1 MGRKFRGH
9 FDVVGQGPPV
19 LCIAGFGSS
28 NWIFK
33 RLIAPLQDSFQFILP
48 DNRGMGRSPLAS
60 QPYQLDDLAADSL
73 DLMDDLGCGRFAVL
87 GLSMGG
93 FVAQLLALRVPERLG
108 SISLLCTTSGGKDF
122 KQLFPSMT
130 EQQVRAI
137 YEMDPLA
144 RAQAAL
150 APEICPCLQIRYPE
164 VYDYVVDVRGQ
175 LAVDL
180 AQVMFQYLAVTE
192 FMEKTLDLQSI
203 QCPTLILSGDCDL
216 LVPLGNAELLQKKI
230 RNSSLAV
237 IKETDHLFFL
247 EKSDEVAAILK
258 SFLTGNPY

>member
-1 MGRKFRGH
+1 MNKKFAGH
-9 FDVVGQGPPV
+9 VDLVGQGPPV

-28 NWIFK
+28 NWIFR
-33 RLIAPLQDSFQFILP
+33 RLIEPLQDSFQFVLP
-48 DNRGMGRSPLAS
+48 DNRGMGRSPRAS
-60 QPYQLDDLAADSL
+60 RPYRLDDLAADCL

-93 FVAQLLALRVPERLG
+93 FVAQLLAVQAPERLG
-108 SISLLCTTSGGKDF
+108 ALALLCTTSGGKDF

-130 EQQVRAI
+130 EEQVRAI
-137 YEMDPLA
+137 YGMDPLA

-150 APEICPCLQIRYPE
+150 APDICPYLKTKYPD
-164 VYDYVVDVRGQ
+164 VYNYVIGVRGHQ
-175 LAVDL
+175 SEDAG
-180 AQVMFQYLAVTE
+180 QVMLQFLAVTA

-203 QCPTLILSGDCDL
+203 QCPTLILTGDCDL
-216 LVPLGNAELLQKKI
+216 LVPLSNAELLQEKI

-237 IKETDHLFFL
+237 IEETDHLFFL

>member
-1 MGRKFRGH
+1 MGRKFTGH

-28 NWIFK
+28 NWIFQ

-60 QPYQLDDLAADSL
+60 QPYELDDLAADSL

-93 FVAQLLALRVPERLG
+93 FVAQLMALKVPERLG
-108 SISLLCTTSGGKDF
+108 ALALLCTTSGGQDF

-130 EQQVRAI
+130 EEQVSAI
-137 YEMDPLA
+137 YGMDPLA

-150 APEICPCLQIRYPE
+150 APELCPFLMTRYPD
-164 VYDYVVDVRGQ
+164 VYDYVVDVRSHQ
-175 LAVDL
+175 AEDA
-180 AQVMFQYLAVTE
+180 AQVMFQFLAVTAFRE
-192 FMEKTLDLQSI
+192 RTLDLENI
-203 QCPTLILSGDCDL
+203 RCPTLILSGDSDL

-237 IKETDHLFFL
+237 IEETDHLFFL
-247 EKSDEVAAILK
+247 EKSEEVAAILK